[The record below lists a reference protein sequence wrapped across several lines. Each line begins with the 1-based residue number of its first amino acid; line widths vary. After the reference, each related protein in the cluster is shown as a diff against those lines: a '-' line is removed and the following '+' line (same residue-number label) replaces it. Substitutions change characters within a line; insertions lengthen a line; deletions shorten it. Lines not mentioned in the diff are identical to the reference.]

1 MCMYVSHGLTE
12 TRVSCSVVV
21 YIIDLKLELGW
32 RPASPAIFM
41 SLLATALELSGHVS
55 DLAFQVYWGFELN
68 SPYLLGKCPPSI
80 EPSPL
85 LLFSLLLLFCWFYFC
100 LFVSFCL
107 FFRQG
112 HLLESWSY
120 GHVLIYV
127 YSNLY
132 PPFVF
137 SSLDQGEERHA

>member
-1 MCMYVSHGLTE
+1 MYVSHGLTE

-85 LLFSLLLLFCWFYFC
+85 LLFSLLLLFCWVYFC

-107 FFRQG
+107 FF
-112 HLLESWSY
+112 
-120 GHVLIYV
+120 
-127 YSNLY
+127 
-132 PPFVF
+132 
-137 SSLDQGEERHA
+137 